1 MLARRTTSFGLIGP
15 RSTLAPRP
23 GGNHPIPGTR
33 AIGPVG
39 RVFSRAAPCPR
50 DEGRRHE
57 LGLFGPHRRE
67 HDPPLRLDALPCG
80 QHRHDGDPLEL
91 ELRLNAQD
99 AAHLRPVLEQLAR
112 DHTAGSRA
120 PAARHV
126 QVPSCRAEVSS
137 ISKRLAMPTV
147 NLPPPQAPREY
158 RRRNPASRLPLHSR
172 RAKLRIVNQT
182 PRAPRWP
189 SRKALRGSC
198 DNRQARDP
206 RPASRQLASESNT
219 DGSAGSSP
227 RRVLDGPRWRGP
239 GELRRR
245 RAGRS
250 RVAPRAGERSRRS
263 RRADASPA
271 SRSEDPTPLR
281 PTVATTR
288 LVETSSRATRVGPA
302 VRIPRTGPSE
312 KPSGSSRRARGA
324 GPIRRRRR
332 RVAVSPRQARRTL
345 CRHPK
350 TVTARDRRPSR
361 EAEPARRSQ
370 RTWGASGDP

>member
-1 MLARRTTSFGLIGP
+1 MPPAATCSAIGRCSGGRVARCSSRWRVPGMKRSGRERTRRNGADRATGAAVGAAPGGAVADNGRSERARDRTAAPWRAISNGSGAEIMLARRTTSFGLIGP

-23 GGNHPIPGTR
+23 GGHHPIPGTR

-39 RVFSRAAPCPR
+39 RVLSRAAPCPR

-172 RAKLRIVNQT
+172 RAKLRIANQT
-182 PRAPRWP
+182 PRAKMAVAEGT
-189 SRKALRGSC
+189 SRLLRQPPGT
-198 DNRQARDP
+198 
-206 RPASRQLASESNT
+206 RPATREPA
-219 DGSAGSSP
+219 
-227 RRVLDGPRWRGP
+227 
-239 GELRRR
+239 
-245 RAGRS
+245 
-250 RVAPRAGERSRRS
+250 AGERIEHGRISGEQSSSCSRRS
-263 RRADASPA
+263 SVARPRR
-271 SRSEDPTPLR
+271 
-281 PTVATTR
+281 
-288 LVETSSRATRVGPA
+288 TSSSPGRAF
-302 VRIPRTGPSE
+302 TGST
-312 KPSGSSRRARGA
+312 SCG
-324 GPIRRRRR
+324 
-332 RVAVSPRQARRTL
+332 
-345 CRHPK
+345 
-350 TVTARDRRPSR
+350 
-361 EAEPARRSQ
+361 
-370 RTWGASGDP
+370 

>member
-1 MLARRTTSFGLIGP
+1 MVPSVACSR
-15 RSTLAPRP
+15 APRP
-23 GGNHPIPGTR
+23 VREMRDVVTSSVSSDLTGASTIRPCGSTR
-33 AIGPVG
+33 
-39 RVFSRAAPCPR
+39 SRAGNTDTTVIPSSSNSASTRRTLPTFAPSSSSLPAITPR
-50 DEGRRHE
+50 
-57 LGLFGPHRRE
+57 
-67 HDPPLRLDALPCG
+67 
-80 QHRHDGDPLEL
+80 
-91 ELRLNAQD
+91 
-99 AAHLRPVLEQLAR
+99 
-112 DHTAGSRA
+112 GSRA

-172 RAKLRIVNQT
+172 RAKLRIANRT

-206 RPASRQLASESNT
+206 RPAGRQLASESNT

-288 LVETSSRATRVGPA
+288 PVELHHAATRVGPA

-312 KPSGSSRRARGA
+312 KPSGPSRRARGA
-324 GPIRRRRR
+324 GPVRRRRR

-345 CRHPK
+345 CRDPK